1 MSVFKKPKRNRI
13 SSFQIIVFGFAAL
26 ILAGS
31 LILMLPVSS
40 KSGEFTPFKDT
51 IFTATSAAC
60 VTGLVVK
67 DTATY
72 WSYFGQ
78 AVILILIQIGGLG
91 VITVAASFALIA
103 GRKISLLE
111 RYTMQNAISATQVGG
126 VVKMTVFIVRSSLII
141 ELAGALAMMPAFIPK
156 FGVKGIWMS
165 VFHSISAFCNAGFD
179 LMGEASGEFSS
190 LSAFSGDPLVVTVIC
205 LLILIGGIGFLT
217 WDDAV
222 THKFRFKRYRMQSKT
237 VLVISAVII
246 AVPALIFFLFDFKD
260 LPVGER
266 ILRSVFQAVTPRTAG
281 FSTVDFASM
290 TGGGRMIIVILMLIG
305 GSSGSTAGG
314 MKTTTLGVLFG
325 NAFSIIRNK
334 KNAELFG
341 RRIEDST
348 VRTATGIVTLYLVLS
363 MAGTLLLGA
372 IEGLPIGECLF
383 ETVSAVAT
391 VGLSLGITPDL
402 KVASRVVLIILM
414 FIGRVGGLT
423 VIFATV
429 SRKKPQVAEMPVEK
443 ITVG

>member
-51 IFTATSAAC
+51 IFTAASAAC

-141 ELAGALAMMPAFIPK
+141 ELAGALAMLPAFIPK
-156 FGVKGIWMS
+156 FGAKGIWMS

-260 LPVGER
+260 LLAGER
-266 ILRSVFQAVTPRTAG
+266 ILKSVFQAVTPRTAG

-372 IEGLPIGECLF
+372 IEGLPIGECFF